1 MGKKI
6 LKYIYIHECIIVQV
20 SSELDFIQLLQ
31 NVREGIFFLFCCQFW
46 EMNEGKII
54 LRMYENEI

>member
-1 MGKKI
+1 MINLKGWFDIEIMGKKI

-31 NVREGIFFLFCCQFW
+31 NVREGNFF
-46 EMNEGKII
+46 
-54 LRMYENEI
+54 